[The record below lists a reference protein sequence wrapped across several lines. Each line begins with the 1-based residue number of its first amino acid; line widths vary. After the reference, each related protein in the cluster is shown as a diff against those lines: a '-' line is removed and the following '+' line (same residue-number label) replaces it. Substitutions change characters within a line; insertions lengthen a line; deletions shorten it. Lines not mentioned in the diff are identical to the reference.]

1 MKSYNYK
8 TSKQLTVFITNLL
21 QEIDNV

>member
-1 MKSYNYK
+1 MKSYK